1 MIECI
6 DLITAPFSPAEEFL
20 HEGARSS
27 LKQSNTR
34 LFEGVLVPW
43 FPVEG
48 LLLLQDIRLVAL
60 PRPLRLEHPPV
71 QIDPF
76 AAGSAS
82 AKWLGFTSRSG
93 GSSRM
98 QTSFV

>member
-1 MIECI
+1 MT
-6 DLITAPFSPAEEFL
+6 TAPRSLAEEFL
-20 HEGARSS
+20 NEGARSS
-27 LKQSNTR
+27 LKQSNLL
-34 LFEGVLVPW
+34 LFEGVLVPR

-48 LLLLQDIRLVAL
+48 LLLLQNIRFVNLL
-60 PRPLRLEHPPV
+60 RPIRLEHPAV

-82 AKWLGFTSRSG
+82 AKWHAAKWLGVTSRSG
-93 GSSRM
+93 GSSSM